1 MEIRFQS
8 FDPIRPL
15 KNYIGKIWFFES
27 SAPLPSDDMK
37 LVVPNGR
44 LLMIIPVRN
53 GLTGQMGDKYYET
66 STNKIA
72 LVGMSDQSSI
82 VDAQTQGP
90 VASIGVEIT
99 AMGAYRFFHLRLKD
113 IKNALHPLPDILGKA
128 ASIIE
133 QQLAE
138 TPAINSKIHLL
149 QQFLL
154 SLFTKKEEDTLFEYC
169 IRQIQNSNGYNLMK
183 QLERETGYSSRWLNL
198 KFEERLGISPKN
210 YSSIVRFQKYYR
222 ELLLN
227 PNEFF
232 KQKSFYD
239 YYYDESHFIKDFRRF
254 TDISPNRLVRAK
266 NEFGKTFYQD

>member
-1 MEIRFQS
+1 VEIKFQS
-8 FDPIRPL
+8 FDPVRPL
-15 KNYIGKIWFFES
+15 KNYIGKIWFFET
-27 SAPLPSDDMK
+27 SAPMPSDDMK

-53 GLTGQMGDKYYET
+53 GLTGLMDNNYYET

-72 LVGMSDQSSI
+72 LVGMSDRPSI

-113 IKNALHPLPDILGKA
+113 ISNQLQLLPDILGKTA
-128 ASIIE
+128 ATIE
-133 QQLAE
+133 QRLAE
-138 TPAINSKIHLL
+138 TPAIHGKIHLL
-149 QQFLL
+149 QQFFL
-154 SLFTKKEEDTLFEYC
+154 SLFIKKEEDPLFEYC

-266 NEFGKTFYQD
+266 NEFGKTFYKD

>member
-15 KNYIGKIWFFES
+15 KNYIGKIWFFET
-27 SAPLPSDDMK
+27 SAPMPSDDMK

-53 GLTGQMGDKYYET
+53 GLTGQMDNNYYET
-66 STNKIA
+66 SANKIA
-72 LVGMSDQSSI
+72 LVGMSDRPSI
-82 VDAQTQGP
+82 VDAQTHGP
-90 VASIGVEIT
+90 VASIGIEIT

-113 IKNALHPLPDILGKA
+113 ISNQLCPLPDILGKA
-128 ASIIE
+128 AAMIE
-133 QQLAE
+133 QQIAE
-138 TPAINSKIHLL
+138 TPAIHSKIHLL

-154 SLFTKKEEDTLFEYC
+154 SLFTKKEEDPLFEYC
-169 IRQIQNSNGYNLMK
+169 IAQIQNSNGYNLMK

-210 YSSIVRFQKYYR
+210 YSSIVRFQKYYKD
-222 ELLLN
+222 LLLN

-232 KQKSFYD
+232 RQKSFYD

>member
-1 MEIRFQS
+1 
-8 FDPIRPL
+8 
-15 KNYIGKIWFFES
+15 
-27 SAPLPSDDMK
+27 
-37 LVVPNGR
+37 
-44 LLMIIPVRN
+44 MIIPVRN
-53 GLTGQMGDKYYET
+53 GLTGLMNDKYYET

-72 LVGMSDQSSI
+72 LVGMSDRSSI
-82 VDAQTQGP
+82 VDAKTQSA

-113 IKNALHPLPDILGKA
+113 ISNALYSLPDILGKTA
-128 ASIIE
+128 AVIE
-133 QQLAE
+133 ERLVE
-138 TPAINSKIHLL
+138 TTCINSKIYLL

-154 SLFTKKEEDTLFEYC
+154 SHFTKKEEDPLFEYC
-169 IRQIQNSNGYNLMK
+169 ISRIQNSTSYNLMK

-227 PNEFF
+227 PTEFF

-266 NEFGKTFYQD
+266 NDFGKTFYKD